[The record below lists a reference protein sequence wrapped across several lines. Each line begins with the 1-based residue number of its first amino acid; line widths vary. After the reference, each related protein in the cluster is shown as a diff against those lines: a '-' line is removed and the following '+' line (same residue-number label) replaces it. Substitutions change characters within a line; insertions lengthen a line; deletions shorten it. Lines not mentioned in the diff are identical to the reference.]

1 LEILLNYNLKIT
13 IGALA
18 IAVVGCGKSEYKPVP
33 VKDVKVEA
41 TDKVTPEQLYP
52 LKVGNKWTYALEI
65 SREIEGKPAQTG
77 TVEIGYEV
85 KSVSNPSTG
94 VTRGVIMMS
103 EEGKEKD
110 EQVWEIDS
118 TGVHQISVGKTPI
131 AFSPKQT
138 IVKFPL
144 KFEDIYDY
152 KGTGITPLGETGTM
166 DYKFSTHEMQP
177 VDTDS
182 GRMSGFFIESSGTFK
197 SPKAE
202 GVVGNNSW
210 FVPGVGLARFKQ
222 VVQIKGGR
230 SSLTLRLKSYTI
242 K

>member
-1 LEILLNYNLKIT
+1 MNYILKLAV
-13 IGALA
+13 GALA
-18 IAVVGCGKSEYKPVP
+18 LVAIGCGKGEYKPVP
-33 VKDVKVEA
+33 VKDAKVEVA
-41 TDKVTPEQLYP
+41 DKLTPEQLYP

-65 SREIEGKPAQTG
+65 TRELEGKPAESG
-77 TVEIGYEV
+77 KVEIGYEV
-85 KSVSNPSTG
+85 KSVSNPATG
-94 VTRGVIMMS
+94 VTRGVILMT

-118 TGVHQISVGKTPI
+118 TGVHQISVGKAPI
-131 AFSPKQT
+131 TFSPKQT
-138 IVKFPL
+138 IVRFPL
-144 KFEDIYDY
+144 KMDEVTDY

-166 DYKFSTHEMQP
+166 DYKFSTHEMQQ

-182 GRMSGFFIESSGTFK
+182 GRMSGLFIESSGTFK
-197 SPKAE
+197 TPKSE

-222 VVQIKGGR
+222 VVQVKGGR

>member
-1 LEILLNYNLKIT
+1 M
-13 IGALA
+13 AL
-18 IAVVGCGKSEYKPVP
+18 GCGKGEYKPVP
-33 VKDVKVEA
+33 VKEPKVEGV
-41 TDKVTPEQLYP
+41 DKITPDQLYP
-52 LKVGNKWTYALEI
+52 LKVGNKWNFALEI
-65 SREIEGKPAQTG
+65 SREIEGKAPENA

-85 KSVSNPSTG
+85 KSVTNPSTG
-94 VTRGVIMMS
+94 VTRGVIAMS

-110 EQVWEIDS
+110 EQVWEVDS
-118 TGVHQISVGKTPI
+118 TGIHQISVGKTPI
-131 AFSPKQT
+131 TFSPKQT

-144 KFEDIYDY
+144 KFEEVYDY
-152 KGTGITPLGETGTM
+152 KGTGITPLGEAGTM
-166 DYKFSTHEMQP
+166 DYKFSTHEAQP

-182 GRMSGFFIESSGTFK
+182 GRMNGIFIESSGTFK
-197 SPKAE
+197 SPKGE

-222 VVQIKGGR
+222 VVSVKGAR